1 MSLSRLLLLS
11 GILLGCVSVAT
22 AQQLS
27 LFTQYR
33 ENATLIN
40 PAAMETDFLSYGYNL
55 SFGASYRKQWAG
67 ISGSPETQ
75 SVRASYVNKNSSG
88 VSLLAGGYV
97 LNDQTGPTGFTGVY
111 GRIGAVIGGDPEY
124 SGLSLAITG
133 GYVSYAVRASEI
145 RLRDEGDIIGMVD
158 QTQSHPDVGFG
169 IYYYAMDRADNM
181 FYAGVSVPQ
190 ILGFDLTYQDGAG
203 EYSVQRVQHVYAM
216 TGYHFLFDNDG
227 ILELSAWG
235 KYVEN
240 APFNA
245 DFNLRYQTP
254 SAFYLGA
261 GMSTAGNAH
270 LEAGLVLGDNVG
282 LDNIVR
288 IGYGLD
294 YSFSSFGPS
303 VGNTHELQVSF
314 SLDR

>member
-1 MSLSRLLLLS
+1 MPLFRRLMLAGLLLGSLN
-11 GILLGCVSVAT
+11 VAT

-55 SFGASYRKQWAG
+55 TFGASYRKQWAG

-75 SVRASYVNKNSSG
+75 AVRASYVNKNG
-88 VSLLAGGYV
+88 GGASLLAGGYV
-97 LNDQTGPTGFTGVY
+97 INDQTGPTGYTGVY

-124 SGLSLAITG
+124 SGLSLAISA

-145 RLRDEGDIIGMVD
+145 RLRDEGDVIGMVN
-158 QTQSHPDVGFG
+158 QSQSHPDVGFG
-169 IYYYAMDRADNM
+169 IYYYAMDYNDNM
-181 FYAGVSVPQ
+181 FYAGLSVPQ
-190 ILGFDLTYQDGAG
+190 VLGFDVTFQDEEG
-203 EYSVQRVQHVYAM
+203 EYSVQRLQHAYAM
-216 TGYHFLFDNDG
+216 TGYHFLFGNDG

-235 KYVEN
+235 KYVKN

-254 SAFYLGA
+254 SALWLG
-261 GMSTAGNAH
+261 GGISTAGNAQV
-270 LEAGLVLGDNVG
+270 EAGVTLGDNVG

-288 IGYGLD
+288 IGYGLN

-303 VGNTHELQVSF
+303 VGSTHELQASF
-314 SLDR
+314 SIDR